1 MRNVL
6 TVCPYCGC
14 GCGLYLKIA
23 GNRVCGVLP
32 SKEHPISRGQLCVK
46 GWNGYPFI
54 HNSQR
59 LHKPL
64 VKADG
69 TQAHHETSWDES
81 YSFTTKRFKEIQK
94 KYGSNSFGI
103 IGSAKCTNE
112 ENFLLMK
119 FARSGLG
126 TNNIDNC
133 VRLCHAP
140 TIAGLN
146 YSFGFGAMTNS
157 INEIEKAGVILVI
170 GSNTTEEHPVVGNR
184 ILKAVDQGA
193 KLIVVD
199 PHRTQLANMSH
210 LLLQPKPGTDVIW
223 INSLIRIIIEENLT
237 NLDFISKRTEN
248 FEAVKKIAEKFTPE
262 YVEKNTG
269 LPFSSLREIAL
280 MYSHSKSSM
289 IIYGM
294 GITQHI
300 NGTDSV
306 QALANLA
313 MLTGNIG
320 RESTGVNPLIGQ
332 SNMQGACDM
341 GVLPDYY
348 SGYQS
353 IKDKKNVAKFEKV
366 WNIKLPTDRGLSFME
381 MMKEARQGKIK
392 AMYIVGENVL
402 LSSPNINEAR
412 EALSHLEFLVV
423 QDMFLTETAQLANV
437 VLPSASFAEKDG
449 TFTSTERRV
458 QRIRKCI
465 EPLGDT
471 KPDWQ
476 ILSELA
482 QRAGYREMNYK
493 KPKEIM
499 EEIAS
504 LTPIYEGI
512 SYEKLDNIAG
522 IQWPCFDKSHRGT
535 TFLYKDSFARRNGCF
550 VPVDFTQ
557 GSEAPD
563 KEYPYFLITG
573 RREFYFHTGSMTRK
587 SPILEREFPNGFVEI
602 NQNDANDLKVKSGWK
617 VKIVSRHG
625 ELVTNVLITTAVP
638 EKTVFIPFHFKE
650 GAANLLLGNS
660 DLDPKSK
667 IPEFKV
673 CAVKIS
679 SI

>member
-14 GCGLYLKIA
+14 GCGLYLNID
-23 GNRVCGVLP
+23 GNKVCGVIP
-32 SKEHPISRGQLCVK
+32 SREHPISRGQLCVK
-46 GWNGYPFI
+46 GWNVHPVIY
-54 HNSQR
+54 NSQR
-59 LHKPL
+59 LRRPL
-64 VKADG
+64 VKADRG
-69 TQAHHETSWDES
+69 EAHRETSWDEACDI
-81 YSFTTKRFKEIQK
+81 TTKRIKEIQK
-94 KYGSNSFGI
+94 KYGSNSIGI

-112 ENFLLMK
+112 EDFLLMK
-119 FARSGLG
+119 FARTVLG

-140 TIAGLN
+140 TISGLN
-146 YSFGFGAMTNS
+146 DSFGFGAMTNS
-157 INEIEKAGVILVI
+157 INEIENANFILVI
-170 GSNTTEEHPVVGNR
+170 GSNTTEEHPMVGTR

-199 PHRTQLANMSH
+199 PHRTQIANMSH
-210 LLLQPKPGTDVIW
+210 LHLQPKPGTDVIW
-223 INSLIRIIIEENLT
+223 INSLIRIIIEENSA
-237 NLDFISKRTEN
+237 NFDFIYKRTEN
-248 FEAVKKIAEKFTPE
+248 FEAVKEIVEKFTPE
-262 YVEKNTG
+262 YVEKITG
-269 LPFSSLREIAL
+269 LSLSNLRETAT
-280 MYSHSKSSM
+280 MYSHSKASM

-300 NGTDSV
+300 NGTDTV

-353 IKDKKNVAKFEKV
+353 IKDEQNVAKFEKV
-366 WNIKLPTDRGLSFME
+366 WNLKLPTDLGLSFME
-381 MMKEARQGKIK
+381 MLKEARQGKIK

-402 LSSPNINEAR
+402 LSAPNINKAR
-412 EALSHLEFLVV
+412 EALSNLEFLVV
-423 QDMFLTETAQLANV
+423 QDMFLTETAQLASV

-493 KPKEIM
+493 TPKEIM

-504 LTPIYEGI
+504 LTPIYKGI

-522 IQWPCFDKSHRGT
+522 IQWPCFDKGHTGT
-535 TFLYKDSFARRNGCF
+535 TFLYKDSFARGNGYF
-550 VPVDFTQ
+550 VPVDFIQ
-557 GSEAPD
+557 GSEVPD
-563 KEYPYFLITG
+563 KEYPYLLITG
-573 RREFYFHTGSMTRK
+573 RKEFYFHTGTMTRK
-587 SPILEREFPNGFVEI
+587 SPLLEREFPNGFVEI
-602 NQNDANDLKVKSGWK
+602 NPNDADDLKVKSGWK
-617 VKIVSRHG
+617 VKIVSKHG
-625 ELVTNVLITTAVP
+625 ELVTNVLITARVP
-638 EKTVFIPFHFKE
+638 EKTVFIPFQFKE
-650 GAANLLLGNS
+650 GEANLLLGKS